1 MEMQT
6 DDPTQFP
13 QPVQGLLVSERG
25 PALINSVTGRVQQE
39 IGSMIHSKLSRIGR
53 VWADSL
59 LLRALRFPASRLSAP
74 LLQAFA
80 SAGIFLGSL
89 VICAPLAQAQSIV
102 AIVNGTPITNVD
114 IEQRM
119 KLLHVLHEAA
129 TKEAAVQSL
138 IDDNLKL
145 DETNKYKIKAGDAEI
160 GSQISR
166 AATKLKIA
174 PEALLAALRAAGVTD
189 IQIKDHFAAGFTF
202 RALMQAYSKGIDASE
217 TQIREELAK
226 EGGKAAAGTEYV
238 VHQVVFTVPLPL
250 SIEKINNRT
259 HAAEQLRARFSDCAT
274 GLPLARGMDDVA
286 VKEEIRRNTKQLT
299 EAARQMLDKTPT
311 GHLTPPQRSS
321 EGVEMLAVCSKSAS
335 TDDTAVRAAI
345 SERLLSAQIDAEA
358 EKKLKELRASAVIVK
373 K

>member
-6 DDPTQFP
+6 DNSPEFP
-13 QPVQGLLVSERG
+13 RPVQDLSMTGRG
-25 PALINSVTGRVQQE
+25 PTPIQSVTGTVQQE

-53 VWADSL
+53 VWAESL
-59 LLRALRFPASRLSAP
+59 RLSALRPSVPLLRAFVGAGA
-74 LLQAFA
+74 LLA
-80 SAGIFLGSL
+80 SL
-89 VICAPLAQAQSIV
+89 VICAPLAQAQAIV
-102 AIVNGTPITNVD
+102 ATVNGTPITNVD

-119 KLLHVLHEAA
+119 KLLRVVHEASS
-129 TKEAAVQSL
+129 KEAALQSL

-166 AATKLKIA
+166 TATKLKMA
-174 PEALLAALRAAGVTD
+174 PEALFAALRSAGVTD
-189 IQIKDHFAAGFTF
+189 IQIKDHFASGFTF
-202 RALMQAYSKGIDASE
+202 RALMQAYSKGIEASE

-238 VHQVVFTVPLPL
+238 MHQVVFTVPVPL
-250 SIEKINNRT
+250 SVEKINSRT
-259 HAAEQLRARFSDCAT
+259 HAAEQLRARFTDCAT

-286 VKEEIRRNTKQLT
+286 VKEELRRNTRQLT
-299 EAARQMLDKTPT
+299 EPLRQMLDKTPA
-311 GHLTPPQRSS
+311 GHLTPPQRSG
-321 EGVEMLAVCSKSAS
+321 EGIEMLAVCSKTAS

-358 EKKLKELRASAVIVK
+358 EKKLKELRASAIIVK